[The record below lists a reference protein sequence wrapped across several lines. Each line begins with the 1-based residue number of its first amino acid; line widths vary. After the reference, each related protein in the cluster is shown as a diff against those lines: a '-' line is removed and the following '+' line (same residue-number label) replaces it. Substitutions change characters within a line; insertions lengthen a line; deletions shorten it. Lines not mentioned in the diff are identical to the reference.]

1 MSGFPVPIITA
12 ICTIRV
18 HVLCTAV
25 VSQDSVIIIIINIIN
40 NCYRCRLNNPDSVK
54 KRSKLVLPKPQISD
68 TELEEVDLLF
78 SLMQN

>member
-12 ICTIRV
+12 ICTVRV
-18 HVLCTAV
+18 RVLCTAV
-25 VSQDSVIIIIINIIN
+25 VSQHSVIILF
-40 NCYRCRLNNPDSVK
+40 YPCRLNNPDSVK

>member
-25 VSQDSVIIIIINIIN
+25 VSQDSVIII
-40 NCYRCRLNNPDSVK
+40 
-54 KRSKLVLPKPQISD
+54 VL
-68 TELEEVDLLF
+68 
-78 SLMQN
+78 SL

>member
-1 MSGFPVPIITA
+1 MSGFPDPIITA
-12 ICTIRV
+12 ICTVCV
-18 HVLCTAV
+18 HLLCTAV
-25 VSQDSVIIIIINIIN
+25 VSQDSLIVLF
-40 NCYRCRLNNPDSVK
+40 YPCRLNNPDSVK